1 MQAVQFVVK
10 VQRYRWFSYLTSSRL
25 EVAGYAPSS
34 FNARKGSVMN
44 EMDLAIA
51 AVVIG
56 IGATAFMD
64 AFAWL
69 QRYFFKIPSLD
80 YALVGRWI
88 IGLPRGQFFHDTI
101 LQSPPRHFERTVG
114 WLFHYSIGVFFV
126 LLMLA
131 LMGTDWYLAPNLLNP
146 LVIGVLSLCAPFC
159 VMQPAFG
166 FGLAASKTPSPW
178 VARQRSLFAH
188 LSFGVGIYVA
198 GMIWSQLMS

>member
-1 MQAVQFVVK
+1 MDVVD
-10 VQRYRWFSYLTSSRL
+10 T
-25 EVAGYAPSS
+25 
-34 FNARKGSVMN
+34 
-44 EMDLAIA
+44 AIA

-69 QRYFFKIPSLD
+69 QRYLFKIPSLN

-88 IGLPRGQFFHDTI
+88 IGLLTGQFFHNTI
-101 LQSPPRHFERTVG
+101 LQSPPQRNERAIG

-126 LLMLA
+126 LMMLFIIR
-131 LMGTDWYLAPNLLNP
+131 TDWYLAPDLLNP
-146 LVIGVLSLCAPFC
+146 LLIGVLSLCAPFF

-166 FGLAASKTPSPW
+166 FGVAASKTPSPW
-178 VARQRSLFAH
+178 VARQRSLIAH

-198 GMIWSQLMS
+198 GVIWLHVTSWY